1 MSAECNRHGCD
12 LAFDLSCR
20 ECELEAKLEF
30 VERLNRQAEAELAQ
44 LRAERAGLRAEVERL
59 RDAIR
64 EIAAA
69 GFDSTR
75 NEIAREALD
84 RMKP

>member
-1 MSAECNRHGCD
+1 MAGTCPQCD
-12 LAFDLSCR
+12 LEAR
-20 ECELEAKLEF
+20 IAELEA
-30 VERLNRQAEAELAQ
+30 ERDEL
-44 LRAERAGLRAEVERL
+44 RTEVERL